1 MPVGYPIVNFGI
13 ALNGD
18 VFTNVDDEQR
28 TFVEKAVASAERRFR
43 EQLGCDGVAFEW
55 RSVISSAAQQISLQ
69 ARYAD
74 IAVIGQPD
82 PNGRSLADQLSGDIL
97 LTSGRP
103 ILVVPY
109 TGHFPTMGERVLI
122 AWNESREAAH
132 AVQSC
137 LAQLIT
143 SVRYVEDSS

>member
-43 EQLGCDGVAFEW
+43 EQLGGDGVAFEW
-55 RSVISSAAQQISLQ
+55 RSVISSVAQQISLQ

-82 PNGRSLADQLSGDIL
+82 PSGRSLADQLSGEIL

-109 TGHFPTMGERVLI
+109 TGHFPTMGN
-122 AWNESREAAH
+122 A
-132 AVQSC
+132 C
-137 LAQLIT
+137 
-143 SVRYVEDSS
+143 